1 MCQLFA
7 LNSNSPTDVTF
18 SFTGFAAR
26 GGLTD
31 EHADGWGIAFHG
43 PGGHRLFVDDAP
55 ACASP
60 LAAFLCSHPIRAT
73 TVLAH
78 IRKATRGPV
87 QLDNCHPFQ
96 RQWGGRCW
104 SFCHNGTLHG
114 FAPTLDLPYQPQ
126 GSTDSEQAF
135 GWLMQQLQRRFGHR
149 VPEAATLAPVLAE
162 LAQQAAAHGV
172 FNFLLT
178 DGLHTYAH
186 CSTRLQWLRRCH
198 PFSHARLIDTDL
210 SLDLAS
216 ANGPADRMVL
226 VATEPLT
233 HDEPWQ
239 AMRPGELL
247 VLADGQ
253 LCQRLQRPATAAE
266 ISAAAQHRCARAAAP
281 DLHTQQA

>member
-198 PFSHARLIDTDL
+198 PFSHARLIDADL

-233 HDEPWQ
+233 RNETWVPFGK
-239 AMRPGELL
+239 GELQ
-247 VLADGQ
+247 VFVAGEAVW
-253 LCQRLQRPATAAE
+253 RHAPVVAA
-266 ISAAAQHRCARAAAP
+266 SPRFDAQP
-281 DLHTQQA
+281 HTVAS